1 MAVYHLALHTIASI
15 ATFATLDEFD
25 VLLTSFSLTA
35 LGCGWIA
42 FLLFVIQI
50 FTLRAHVKV
59 APHVE

>member
-35 LGCGWIA
+35 LGCGWVA
-42 FLLFVIQI
+42 FLLFIIQI
-50 FTLRAHVKV
+50 FHFESSRKGG
-59 APHVE
+59 PC

>member
-35 LGCGWIA
+35 LGCGWLA

-50 FTLRAHVKV
+50 FHFESSRKGG
-59 APHVE
+59 PPC